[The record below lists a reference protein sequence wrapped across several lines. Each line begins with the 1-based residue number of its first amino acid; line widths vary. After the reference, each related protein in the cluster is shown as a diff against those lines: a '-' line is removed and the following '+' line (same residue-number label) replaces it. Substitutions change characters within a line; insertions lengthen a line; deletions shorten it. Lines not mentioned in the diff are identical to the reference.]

1 MTVVHD
7 IGALVFF
14 LFGVIYIILQTVISY
29 QAYPYG
35 SSVSVCRARL
45 VIAIIAFLAFFP
57 SILSQ
62 TSNMLKYQKSSYWF
76 PDILSIVSIQNMY
89 LTNNLD

>member
-14 LFGVIYIILQTVISY
+14 VLGIIYIIVQTVMSY

-35 SSVSVCRARL
+35 SSMSVCRARL
-45 VIAIIAFLAFFP
+45 AVAIIAVLAFFP
-57 SILSQ
+57 SILLEKHHICFVC
-62 TSNMLKYQKSSYWF
+62 M
-76 PDILSIVSIQNMY
+76 QNMHAI
-89 LTNNLD
+89 